1 MERGKGWEPVA
12 RPRVG
17 DEISEGLE
25 PGPPAHPRLTG
36 NSANPTV
43 HPKDSRKP
51 WAEVGVMPPGGRCL
65 FGNRPPHNSTRELS
79 FPKPRALGN
88 PHFPIN
94 GPKHSSHRTCRGP
107 AGTHVPA
114 PALSAPAR
122 GAEAGGPG
130 RGAGKPSEP
139 RASLPPAAVRA
150 SARQGPAQLHA
161 PRPPGRPP
169 EPRLPAREA
178 GLRASRRPAAS
189 APTRPHLGSRGCSG
203 SWSRGGGGDRRGAD
217 APGPERK
224 RRPDSPGTGPQS
236 EAARLPQH
244 RPGRCAPRPPLL

>member
-1 MERGKGWEPVA
+1 MA

-25 PGPPAHPRLTG
+25 SGPPAHPRLTG

-65 FGNRPPHNSTRELS
+65 FGTRPPHNSTRELS

-88 PHFPIN
+88 LHFPIN

-107 AGTHVPA
+107 AGTPVPA

-122 GAEAGGPG
+122 AAARGSLQSRAPPSRRLQCAPLPDRDQHSSTRRARRAARPSPG
-130 RGAGKPSEP
+130 C
-139 RASLPPAAVRA
+139 PPAKPVCERA
-150 SARQGPAQLHA
+150 DA
-161 PRPPGRPP
+161 PRPPPP
-169 EPRLPAREA
+169 P
-178 GLRASRRPAAS
+178 
-189 APTRPHLGSRGCSG
+189 RPHLGSRGCSG

-224 RRPDSPGTGPQS
+224 RRRDSPGTGPQS
-236 EAARLPQH
+236 EAARFPQH